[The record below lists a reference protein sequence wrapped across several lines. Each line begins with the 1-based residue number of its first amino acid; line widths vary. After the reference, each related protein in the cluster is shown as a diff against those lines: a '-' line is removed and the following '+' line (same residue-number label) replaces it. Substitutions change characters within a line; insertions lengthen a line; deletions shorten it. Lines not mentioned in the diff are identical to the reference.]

1 MKDVGFIVCFLL
13 TVYVYSYIQLLAASV
28 FIKFSVSVSRVL
40 VEFQFSRA
48 KFMQSLEL
56 VSIIPHEHYRI

>member
-28 FIKFSVSVSRVL
+28 FIKFSVSVSSVL
-40 VEFQFSRA
+40 SIRLNSDSSASA
-48 KFMQSLEL
+48 KM
-56 VSIIPHEHYRI
+56 